1 MEDTCKLIVDNI
13 FMKNKDAD
21 IGKWKR
27 IHKGPKIDEVN
38 LPPGFELYIEGLKY
52 NLKDEINSED

>member
-1 MEDTCKLIVDNI
+1 MEDTCKLIIDNI

-27 IHKGPKIDEVN
+27 IHKGQKIDEVV

-52 NLKDEINSED
+52 NCKDEINSEE